1 MPQSFTGL
9 YFHLIFSTKHRAP
22 LIADVWA
29 SRLYDYIGG
38 IIHQHKGIMLAIG
51 GMPDHIHLLVTLP
64 KNLAIADVLRL
75 IKANSS
81 LWIHR
86 TFDEKKTFAWQGG
99 YGAFTV
105 SASNVEQVCRYI
117 ANQREHHRQK
127 TFQEEFVEFLKAY
140 NVAYEE
146 GYLWEE

>member
-9 YFHLIFSTKHRAP
+9 YFHIIFSTKHRAP
-22 LIADVWA
+22 LIADTWA
-29 SRLYDYIGG
+29 SRLYDYIAG

-64 KNLAIADVLRL
+64 KNLAIADALRL

-146 GYLWEE
+146 RYLWEE